1 MLRFEKNYKTVIFLM
16 YTSRSLFILSFF
28 FFYYRYVNTI
38 MYFNSL
44 SFFQFTHLQ
53 SNGIVYLILQL
64 LISFRFGGKI
74 QTICTTPPNLK

>member
-16 YTSRSLFILSFF
+16 YTSRSLFILSLFI
-28 FFYYRYVNTI
+28 FYYRFVNTI